1 MVELSLNGISLVWDV
16 LVSLIK
22 GYETGKK
29 DLFNSH
35 IEPLHNRI
43 LAIHKDYMDG
53 FEEAKSILENQDTP
67 TSEIIKF
74 LEQRRRDYLADRD
87 LAQKL
92 SEELSKA
99 ERRIVQDNVWTSV
112 REYCQAVRNYFYA
125 TSEVGGISWYTD
137 FLGAVKGKLKVGI
150 KGADLWTP
158 AGISGSPRR
167 DLLIKIKSVLDTGL
181 PNALSPINT
190 YYAIFRRDLL

>member
-1 MVELSLNGISLVWDV
+1 MVELSLDGISLVWDV
-16 LVSLIK
+16 LVNLIK

-74 LEQRRRDYLADRD
+74 LE
-87 LAQKL
+87 
-92 SEELSKA
+92 
-99 ERRIVQDNVWTSV
+99 
-112 REYCQAVRNYFYA
+112 
-125 TSEVGGISWYTD
+125 
-137 FLGAVKGKLKVGI
+137 
-150 KGADLWTP
+150 
-158 AGISGSPRR
+158 
-167 DLLIKIKSVLDTGL
+167 
-181 PNALSPINT
+181 
-190 YYAIFRRDLL
+190 